1 MASFVTIQKNNLTKE
16 AKTLEKI
23 NKETLADAYDRLN
36 EEIALRGG
44 YQSIALFTADK
55 NALNNSEEKKVRVG
69 HFNDAM
75 QTRPYIITAG
85 TGVYEK
91 NKEEWY
97 QQADKDKI
105 ETLIYDLDQGKT
117 VINTGCA
124 NSCTGTCKVTCG
136 GTAAA

>member
-1 MASFVTIQKNNLTKE
+1 MASFVTVQKNNLTKK
-16 AKTLEKI
+16 AKTVKKI
-23 NKETLADAYDRLN
+23 DKETLADIYDRLN

-44 YQSIALFTADK
+44 YQSIASFTANK
-55 NALNNSEEKKVRVG
+55 NALNNSEEEKVRVE

-75 QTRPYIITAG
+75 KARPYIVTANN
-85 TGVYEK
+85 TVYQK

-124 NSCTGTCKVTCG
+124 NACTGTCKVTCA
-136 GTAAA
+136 GTMAA

>member
-1 MASFVTIQKNNLTKE
+1 MASFVTIQKNNLTK
-16 AKTLEKI
+16 KSNPPEKI
-23 NKETLADAYDRLN
+23 NKEDLGEIYDRLN

-44 YQSIALFTADK
+44 YQSVALFTADK
-55 NALNNSEEKKVRVG
+55 NALNNSEEEKVRVV

-97 QQADKDKI
+97 QQADRDKI

-124 NSCTGTCKVTCG
+124 NACTGTCGNTCS
-136 GTAAA
+136 GTEAS